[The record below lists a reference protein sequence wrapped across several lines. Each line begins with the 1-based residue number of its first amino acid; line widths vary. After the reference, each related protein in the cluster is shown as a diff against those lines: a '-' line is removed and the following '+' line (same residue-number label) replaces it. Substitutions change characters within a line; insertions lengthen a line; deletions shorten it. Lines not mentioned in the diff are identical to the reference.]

1 MMRHIMLEPRFVKGI
16 PRELE
21 AGVLYVSMDYGTVVH
36 NCCCGCG
43 LEVVT
48 PLTPTDWTLTF
59 NGVAISLWPSVGNWN
74 LPCQSHY
81 VIKANRVI
89 EAGPWDKAKIK
100 AEQRRDKASKAD
112 YYSQTAEPT
121 LALQGGTFEPIM
133 APAPIPAPIREG
145 FWAQLR
151 RWLG

>member
-1 MMRHIMLEPRFVKGI
+1 MRHILLEPRFVKGI

-21 AGVLYVSMDYGTVVH
+21 AGVLYVSMEYGTVVH

-59 NGVAISLWPSVGNWN
+59 NGEAISLWPSVGNWN

-89 EAGPWDKAKIK
+89 EAGPWNKAKIK

-112 YYSQTAEPT
+112 YYSQTAELT
-121 LALQGGTFEPIM
+121 LALQEGTLEPIM
-133 APAPIPAPIREG
+133 APALIPAPMRNG
-145 FWAQLR
+145 FWANFR